1 MFPVIRKR
9 SFSEDV
15 FEMVIGVEPIA
26 RTAAPGHRV
35 DLRVNP
41 DAPAIT
47 TPVILTDA
55 DAGTITIVERA
66 RDLPTEQLMMLAEGD
81 AVFQVRGP
89 LGASAPVDELAKVVL
104 AGEELG
110 VASLLWR
117 ARRWRERGAYVI
129 AIIAFA
135 GHDAIFWEDEFA
147 EASNEL
153 YVVTADG
160 SYGVSGNLPGV
171 LRAVCETHRD
181 VDRIVAI
188 ASLRHLKRAAKIGAD
203 AGIDT
208 RVAFDALRPP
218 TGEAGVFEARADSPE
233 TFEGLHA
240 AELAAT
246 DVDFDRL
253 LARERALRRGDD
265 RTAAA

>member
-1 MFPVIRKR
+1 MFPIIRKR

-26 RTAAPGHRV
+26 RSAAPGHRV

-47 TPVILTDA
+47 TPVILA
-55 DAGTITIVERA
+55 DPEAGTITVVERA

-81 AVFQVRGP
+81 ALFQVRGP
-89 LGASAPVDELAKVVL
+89 LGTPAPLDDVSKVVL
-104 AGEELG
+104 AGEDVG

-117 ARRWRERGAYVI
+117 ARAWRERGAYVI

-135 GHDAIFWEDEFA
+135 DHDSIFWEDEFA
-147 EASNEL
+147 DASDEL

-160 SYGVSGNLPGV
+160 SYGVSGTLPGV

-181 VDRIVAI
+181 IERILAV
-188 ASLRHLKRAAKIGAD
+188 ASLRHMKRAAKIGSD
-203 AGIDT
+203 AGVDT
-208 RVAFDALRPP
+208 RVAFDAVRPP
-218 TGEAGVFEARADSPE
+218 TGEAGVFDAPADAPEAFDA
-233 TFEGLHA
+233 LHA
-240 AELAAT
+240 AELPASE
-246 DVDFDRL
+246 VDFDRL
-253 LARERALRRGDD
+253 LARERALRRDD
-265 RTAAA
+265 NHTAAA